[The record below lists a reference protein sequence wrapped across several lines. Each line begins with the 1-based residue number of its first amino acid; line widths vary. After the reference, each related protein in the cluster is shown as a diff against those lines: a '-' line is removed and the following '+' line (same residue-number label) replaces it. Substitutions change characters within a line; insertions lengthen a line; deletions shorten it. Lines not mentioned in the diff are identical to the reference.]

1 VNNEHDTPEA
11 LAARIRIEIREVLL
25 KALDV
30 LSWRDIIALQHDLAR
45 EHDYDLVACLL
56 EANLNILNDLYGFGD
71 LS

>member
-1 VNNEHDTPEA
+1 VDDEQTLEA
-11 LAARIRIEIREVLL
+11 LTARIRSEIREVLL

-45 EHDYDLVACLL
+45 EQEYDLVACLL

-71 LS
+71 LT